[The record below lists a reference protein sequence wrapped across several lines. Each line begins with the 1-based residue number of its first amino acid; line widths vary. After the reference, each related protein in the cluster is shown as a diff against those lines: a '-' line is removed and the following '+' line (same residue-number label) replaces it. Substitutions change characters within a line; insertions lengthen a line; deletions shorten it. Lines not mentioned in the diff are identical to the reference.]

1 MDTVNKYLWGVW
13 GVLTV
18 DGPHWVCHSPRR
30 QNLFLLDHILL
41 INDTLELSFC
51 ELEMW
56 VDIRLKITF
65 TSVTDALVMQ

>member
-1 MDTVNKYLWGVW
+1 MAIG
-13 GVLTV
+13 G
-18 DGPHWVCHSPRR
+18 SEF